1 MNLNLF
7 PVVPFADL
15 ILPTTIPASFKVT
28 VLLSPLS
35 WIALLVT
42 DLLFLIEPLLV
53 SVELTPRTIVDSD
66 PEL

>member
-1 MNLNLF
+1 M
-7 PVVPFADL
+7 
-15 ILPTTIPASFKVT
+15 
-28 VLLSPLS
+28 LLLPLS